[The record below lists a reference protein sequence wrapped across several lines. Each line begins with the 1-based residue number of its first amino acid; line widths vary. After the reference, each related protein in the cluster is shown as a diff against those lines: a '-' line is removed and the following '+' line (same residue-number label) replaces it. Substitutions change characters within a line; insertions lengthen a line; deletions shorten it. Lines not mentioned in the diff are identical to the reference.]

1 MPFQHA
7 LQSSRFELKYI
18 IDSACALAVRSFVRD
33 HLEPDDHADLT
44 EENWAYPVHSLY
56 IDNPRL
62 LLYQQTVHGLKNRF
76 KLRIRFY
83 DGDPRAPAFLEIK
96 RRVTDVIRKE
106 RAAITREG
114 VECLIDGG
122 WPGPSYLFGKNGNM
136 QAVSALENFRSLYTS
151 IGAGPAVY
159 VSYMREAYVSPNSNQ
174 VRVTFDRQLFGSRFD
189 RSKCLFPPMDGV
201 RPKIGGVILELK
213 FTDRFP
219 SWMRDLVQ
227 TFNLQRCSMP
237 KYIDCIDVMGIQP
250 GQGFPLELG
259 MT

>member
-1 MPFQHA
+1 MPFQHT
-7 LQSSRFELKYI
+7 LQASRFELKYI
-18 IDSACALAVRSFVRD
+18 IDPERALAVRNFVRD
-33 HLEPDDHADLT
+33 YLEPDEHADPT
-44 EENWAYPVHSLY
+44 EENGAYPVHSLY
-56 IDNPRL
+56 IDNPAL

-83 DGDPRAPAFLEIK
+83 DGNPDMPAFLEIK

-106 RAAITREG
+106 RAAVTREG
-114 VECLIDGG
+114 VECLIDDG
-122 WPGPSYLFGKNGNM
+122 WPGPSCLFGKNGNIK
-136 QAVSALENFRSLYTS
+136 AVSALENFRSLYAS

-189 RSKCLFPPMDGV
+189 RSQCLIPPVDGA
-201 RPKIGGVILELK
+201 RPDIAGVILELK

-219 SWMRDLVQ
+219 TWMRDLVQ
-227 TFNLQRCSMP
+227 AFNLQRCSMP
-237 KYIDCIDVMGIQP
+237 KYIDCVDVLGIKP
-250 GQGFPLELG
+250 GQGFPLEAG